1 MRKPSISELVYN
13 TLYPRPR
20 SSDPTTFGAHIAR
33 NLVPEVR
40 TETSNFYGNL
50 DCIESQYP
58 GLDYSFPPHRKR
70 LSRFHYHRR
79 LFKAFDELGLT
90 EDEIA
95 SLCRW
100 EGTKSAKERYE
111 RDQGVTIRDTT
122 TDIMSFE
129 TPRIPPSVEVHSW
142 DDDLI
147 SAELNQFSTPRK
159 FRFSGDHELE
169 GENREDGIESY
180 GAMLNERFLE
190 VTTAAL
196 EWDSEATYEGVALFE
211 QWLKDM
217 AERGDGRREIIDAI
231 REGRPIYT
239 DIPVFPRL
247 YTPSSIPS
255 SPHTQRQPST
265 TQRLSPTL
273 SGNALMSGML
283 PISTPP
289 ITSSSTPSSPRGHLT
304 GPSRNPARTAR

>member
-1 MRKPSISELVYN
+1 MRKPSIAELVYN

-20 SSDPTTFGAHIAR
+20 SCDPTTFGAHIAR

-142 DDDLI
+142 DDDLF
-147 SAELNQFSTPRK
+147 SAQFKHFSTPLK
-159 FRFSGDHELE
+159 FRFPEDHDLE
-169 GENREDGIESY
+169 EESREDGMESY
-180 GAMLNERFLE
+180 GAMLSERFLE
-190 VTTAAL
+190 VTAAL
-196 EWDSEATYEGVALFE
+196 EWGSEATDEGFAQFE
-211 QWLKDM
+211 QWLKDV
-217 AERGDGRREIIDAI
+217 AERGDSRREIIDAV

-239 DIPVFPRL
+239 AIPVSRQSN
-247 YTPSSIPS
+247 TPTSISS
-255 SPHTQRQPST
+255 SPHTQRRPST

-273 SGNALMSGML
+273 SGSALMPGML
-283 PISTPP
+283 SIPILP
-289 ITSSSTPSSPRGHLT
+289 ITPSSTPRSPRGRLT
-304 GPSRNPARTAR
+304 VRSHNPARTAR